1 MLQVMQE
8 SLMMIPD
15 CHRRLEKSYGELKLM
30 VEAEMADLAETTEYE
45 EAKKVLAEAEEQLK
59 AS

>member
-1 MLQVMQE
+1 MQE

-30 VEAEMADLAETTEYE
+30 VEAEMTDLAETTEYE